1 MALKLNDDDV
11 HRIASL
17 LPFDERHRLTHV
29 SKQFERVLSTRSEL
43 WDADATFFISDAS
56 TAESCV
62 AWMSRRKHFR
72 SLHIH
77 FDLVDEMAFAA
88 FLGALSVVS
97 RGLTVL
103 LISAPHLKFED
114 PLFLGS
120 CDSLLALHV
129 DARSIKISDFACRT
143 LSKTLADLNIHAAG
157 TLFPLPRIEMS
168 AMTSVSL
175 TSSKSNAAWRVFEK
189 GATFPHMTDIS
200 LRCAPYS
207 TILHVMKNMHSI
219 TSLSLKQCNLVELP
233 VHLSAL
239 TSLKY
244 LRVSRNSLVSLANLP
259 ETVTRLDVSHNCLA
273 ESDIGTRTSI
283 QILDIC
289 CNTDISRPDT
299 MILPNLKYISCSS
312 IPSHAFFMAATQ
324 LRTINIHARCHG
336 YERVA
341 NTPSV
346 PMGLHTTAT
355 ALFIEPNSKG
365 FLGVEMCREMM
376 ALVRSNPHL
385 DVSFSS

>member
-17 LPFDERHRLTHV
+17 LPFDERHQLTHV
-29 SKQFERVLSTRSEL
+29 SKQFERVLSTRCEL
-43 WDADATFFISDAS
+43 WDTDATFFINDAS

-77 FDLVDEMAFAA
+77 FDLVDEMAFVA

-97 RGLTVL
+97 RGLKVL

-129 DARSIKISDFACRT
+129 DAHSMKLSEFACRT
-143 LSKTLADLNIHAAG
+143 LSKTLAELHLHIAGG
-157 TLFPLPRIEMS
+157 TLFPLPQLEMS
-168 AMTSVSL
+168 AMTRISL
-175 TSSKSNAAWRVFEK
+175 TSSKASAAWRVFEK
-189 GATFPHMTDIS
+189 GATFPHMKDIS
-200 LRCAPYS
+200 LRFAPYS
-207 TILHVMKNMHSI
+207 TILHVMKTMQSI

-239 TSLKY
+239 TSLKN

-259 ETVTRLDVSHNCLA
+259 ETVTRLDASHNCLA

-289 CNTDISRPDT
+289 CNTDISRPNT

-312 IPSHAFFMAATQ
+312 IPTHAFFMASTQ

-341 NTPSV
+341 NMPSV
-346 PMGLHTTAT
+346 PMGLQTTAT

-365 FLGVEMCREMM
+365 FLGVDMCREMI

-385 DVSFSS
+385 DVSFS

>member
-1 MALKLNDDDV
+1 MPLNDDDV

-17 LPFDERHRLTHV
+17 LPFDERHQLTHV
-29 SKQFERVLSTRSEL
+29 SKQFERVLSTRCAL
-43 WDADATFFISDAS
+43 WDTDATFFIKDAS
-56 TAESCV
+56 IAESCV
-62 AWMSRRKHFR
+62 AWMSRRRYFR
-72 SLHIH
+72 SLHVH

-97 RGLTVL
+97 RGLKIL

-129 DARSIKISDFACRT
+129 DARSMKLSDFACRA
-143 LSKTLADLNIHAAG
+143 LSKTLADLHLHVTGG
-157 TLFPLPRIEMS
+157 TLFPLPHLDMS
-168 AMTSVSL
+168 AMRSISIT
-175 TSSKSNAAWRVFEK
+175 SKSNAAWRVFEK
-189 GATFPHMTDIS
+189 GATFPRVQKVS
-200 LRCAPYS
+200 LRFAPYS
-207 TILHVMKNMHSI
+207 TILHVMKNMQSI

-233 VHLSAL
+233 DHLSAL
-239 TSLKY
+239 TSLKN
-244 LRVSRNSLVSLANLP
+244 LRVSHNSLVSLANLP

-273 ESDIGTRTSI
+273 ESDIGTRTPI
-283 QILDIC
+283 QILDIS

-312 IPSHAFFMAATQ
+312 IPTHAFFTASTQ
-324 LRTINIHARCHG
+324 LHTINIHARCHG
-336 YERVA
+336 YERDA
-341 NTPSV
+341 QTPSV

-365 FLGVEMCREMM
+365 FLGVDMCREML
-376 ALVRSNPHL
+376 ALVRSNPRL
-385 DVSFSS
+385 DVSFS